1 MIVGF
6 NTDIKHRGRVYHCQT
21 EDKGKDNPLVESLL
35 YSKGQILEALQ
46 TRYDDMIQAGEYDE
60 KRVVKIMDEQHAR
73 GIALIKS
80 GKYMTDEEK
89 ALVAKEQAEKERV
102 IGAASESER
111 PLDELVADW
120 INNEMEHE
128 QVELIMSTSSDLV
141 AGAAVEL
148 RLKAAKNISRA
159 LVAGAKISVKL
170 ISTVAE
176 PKVVFSGTTDRMG
189 ECLARFDL
197 PPLPDG
203 NAAIIVRADSEL
215 GSSEL
220 RQLVKRSA

>member
-21 EDKGKDNPLVESLL
+21 EDKGRDNPLVESLL

-46 TRYDDMIQAGEYDE
+46 TRYDDLISSGGYDE
-60 KRVVKIMDEQHAR
+60 KKVVKMMEEQHAR

-80 GKYMTDEEK
+80 DKYLTEEER
-89 ALVAKEQAEKERV
+89 AAVAREQAEKERV

-111 PLDELVADW
+111 PIDELVADW

-128 QVELIMSTSSDLV
+128 QVELIMSSTTDIV
-141 AGAAVEL
+141 AGHPVEL
-148 RLKAAKNISRA
+148 QLKATKNISRA
-159 LVAGAKISVKL
+159 LVANARITVKL
-170 ISTVAE
+170 ISTVSE
-176 PKVVFSGTTDRMG
+176 PKVVFTGATDRMG

-197 PPLPDG
+197 PNLAEG
-203 NAAIIVRADSEL
+203 NAAIIVRADSDL
-215 GSSEL
+215 GSHEL
-220 RQLVKRSA
+220 RQLVKKG